1 LVLKSLLI
9 NYDLLDLVLVFNE
22 GDKYTCEELRNEI
35 AIRYSPCSSA
45 EFYAYQYILLA
56 ILLDKVIDVLDRNRV
71 VKILETMITQYTG
84 DISDSLLAA
93 LSE

>member
-1 LVLKSLLI
+1 MKEI
-9 NYDLLDLVLVFNE
+9 NY
-22 GDKYTCEELRNEI
+22 TREELRNEI
-35 AIRYSPCSSA
+35 AIRYSSSSSA

-56 ILLDKVIDVLDRNRV
+56 ILLDKIIDVLDRNRV